1 MKTQLTIFLISIA
14 FSGCIIPDSAYPI
27 ESYWFDTIEKT
38 YRKELHDVHLYPYN
52 TKIDVSGNEN
62 RIVIKDDNKI
72 IIYLLPFEKI
82 SMDEKLLAEEYFQRV
97 RHLYKTRQ
105 DFIREYYTIFKTCL
119 TLSNLVMYGSK
130 SMDDEVSTKD
140 IFLFTI
146 TFLKKH
152 SELGI
157 NTNRIR
163 EVYSSILEY
172 WKTTPKKSTLAYLY
186 DEKEIYDALSAF
198 NMADKKT
205 FDEIKNELSSTNFSK

>member
-1 MKTQLTIFLISIA
+1 MKTQMTIFLIIIT
-14 FSGCIIPDSAYPI
+14 FLGCKIPDSAYPV
-27 ESYWFDTIEKT
+27 ESFWFDTIEKT
-38 YRKELHDVHLYPYN
+38 YRTELQDVHLYPYN

-62 RIVIKDDNKI
+62 RIVIKDGNKI

-82 SMDEKLLAEEYFQRV
+82 SMDEKLLTEEYFQRV

-105 DFIREYYTIFKTCL
+105 DFIKEYYTIFKTCL
-119 TLSNLVMYGSK
+119 TLSNLVIYGSK

-172 WKTTPKKSTLAYLY
+172 WKMTPKKSSLAYLY
-186 DEKEIYDALSAF
+186 DEKEINDALTAF
-198 NMADKKT
+198 NLAERKK

>member
-1 MKTQLTIFLISIA
+1 MTIFLIIIT
-14 FSGCIIPDSAYPI
+14 FLGCKIPDSAYPV
-27 ESYWFDTIEKT
+27 ESFWFDTIEKT
-38 YRKELHDVHLYPYN
+38 YRTELQDVHLYPYN

-62 RIVIKDDNKI
+62 RIVIKDGNKI

-82 SMDEKLLAEEYFQRV
+82 SMDEKLLTEEYFQRV

-105 DFIREYYTIFKTCL
+105 DFIKEYYTIFKTCL
-119 TLSNLVMYGSK
+119 TLSNLVIYGSK

-172 WKTTPKKSTLAYLY
+172 WKMTPKKSSLAYLY
-186 DEKEIYDALSAF
+186 DEKEINDALTAF
-198 NMADKKT
+198 NLAERKK